1 MAFILL
7 SFCLCCAV
15 PFPAYALD
23 ERQVDFEIKFL
34 LDSDQVL
41 TDEHLLT
48 DDFRALIGAGTDY
61 RSIDVIYLETE
72 GRDFLNEG
80 WVNRIRWKE
89 NKKKIECTCKKRY
102 SLSGEDA
109 AAIRAALAQAEA
121 DGFVFSDTA
130 YSAQIDWGFSKMT
143 LSAEKEVS
151 GKYKD
156 YRSLSQ
162 FSTADAIKFFEKT
175 MPDEERDWGE
185 KRWGAAM
192 LAQAQKVGPLQYRRI
207 KGSWEG
213 TEADVEI
220 WPMKDGYIT
229 ELSFKVTGLA
239 AASTLR
245 ERMTALLEEKGILLH
260 EDSLKTQMIL
270 DDSLRAYPQEPDG
283 IRPEASTQI
292 GGQALSD

>member
-1 MAFILL
+1 MLHGFVAQRIKRTMAFILL

-89 NKKKIECTCKKRY
+89 NKKKIECICKKRY
-102 SLSGEDA
+102 PLSGEDA

-143 LSAEKEVS
+143 LSAEKEAS
-151 GKYKD
+151 GKYKN
-156 YRSLSQ
+156 YHSLSQ
-162 FSTADAIKFFEKT
+162 FSTADAIDFFQRT
-175 MPDEERDWGE
+175 MPDEERNWG
-185 KRWGAAM
+185 RDHLGASM
-192 LAQAQKVGPLQYRRI
+192 LKQAQKAGPLQYRRL

-213 TEADVEI
+213 TEADVDI
-220 WPMKDGYIT
+220 FPMRDRYIT

-239 AASTLR
+239 AASALR
-245 ERMTALLEEKGILLH
+245 EQMTTLLEEKGVLLH

-270 DDSLRAYPQEPDG
+270 NEYLRTNP
-283 IRPEASTQI
+283 
-292 GGQALSD
+292 